1 MNLPLTIHILFHK
14 EYNDGY
20 KIYSDLYKLLCR
32 DSRNPFSGG
41 MGIPVY
47 FYTNNVNE
55 IIYDINTSNSE
66 KTFILL
72 LIDQKMYMSSIWRQF
87 INEKL
92 SKICNKSK
100 NIRLISVALY
110 KYAYELNTHIA
121 KTQFIN
127 FHYESVYNHYEEFKL
142 RLYDCLI
149 RFLSNENTHPLNIF
163 ISHSKHDS
171 DRNGIRLAENLRNYL
186 LESGTKLSSF
196 FDINSIIEGYDFEE
210 QINENIDHSIM
221 IVIFSNTY
229 SSREWCI
236 KEIMHAKMHMRPVI
250 AVFAIDGKV
259 DRLFPYIGNVPATIY
274 DNDWN
279 PIINLLLHTT
289 LNHIFQEKLL
299 TQYKKEDTSIREYF
313 PCAPD
318 AFLLST
324 IKNPTKNFKIIYPE
338 PPIGKNELEVLNK
351 LESSKKIEY
360 LTPMQYNG
368 KKFNLNGKSI
378 AISVST
384 SDNQFEAGIGQEMID
399 DVITEIIRHIF
410 IANGKIVYGG
420 DIIKN
425 GLTERFRDLS
435 YQYGQ
440 YQKLYNETK
449 TGRESD
455 NAYYV
460 TSFLAWPYY
469 SRLTDDQKC
478 EFKHSMVDIRII
490 KPDGVSEEESI
501 LGIPKGTK
509 RECELKKQ
517 RALTKMRN
525 AMESEKFIDDKKEES
540 EIIARIFLGGKTSE
554 YSGKMPGLLEE
565 FLIAIDHKHP
575 VFLIGGFGGMTRRI
589 IDVITNKCS
598 DIPALNG
605 ITINSLN
612 IHVEDNKL
620 KILFYSTNIF
630 EIVPILLEALNNIK

>member
-1 MNLPLTIHILFHK
+1 MKLPLSIRIFFHE
-14 EYNDGY
+14 EYNEGK
-20 KIYSDLYKLLCR
+20 KIYTDLYKLFCR
-32 DSRNPFSGG
+32 DSRNPFDGG
-41 MGIPVY
+41 LGIPVY
-47 FYTNNVNE
+47 YYV
-55 IIYDINTSNSE
+55 DIENGIHDIETSNSE

-72 LIDQKMYMSSIWRQF
+72 LIDQKMYMSEKWKKY

-92 SKICNKSK
+92 SKICNHTG

-110 KYAYELNTHIA
+110 KYAFELNTHIA
-121 KTQFIN
+121 KAQFIN
-127 FHYESVYNHYEEFKL
+127 FHYESLYNHYEEFKL
-142 RLYDCLI
+142 RVYDCLI
-149 RFLSNENTHPLNIF
+149 RFLSNDGTKPLNIF
-163 ISHSKHDS
+163 ISHSKNDS
-171 DRNGIRLAENLRNYL
+171 DRYGVQLAENLRNYL
-186 LESGTKLSSF
+186 LESGSKLSSF
-196 FDINSIIEGYDFEE
+196 FDINSIIEGYEFEE

-236 KEIMHAKMHMRPVI
+236 KEIMRAKMHMRPVI
-250 AVFAIDGKV
+250 VVFAVNGEI

-274 DNDWN
+274 DNDWT

-289 LNHIFQEKLL
+289 LNYIFQEKLL
-299 TQYKKEDTSIREYF
+299 SQYVEENPTSRKCL

-324 IKNPTKNFKIIYPE
+324 LKNITKDLKIIYPE
-338 PPIGKNELEVLNK
+338 PPIGKNELEVLIK
-351 LESSKKIEY
+351 LKSTKKIEY

-384 SDNQFEAGIGQEMID
+384 NDDQFEAGIGQEMID

-449 TGRESD
+449 TGKEPD

-469 SRLTDDQKC
+469 CRLTDDQKC
-478 EFKHSMVDIRII
+478 EFQHSMVNIRMIEPDDIQ
-490 KPDGVSEEESI
+490 GEELIS
-501 LGIPKGTK
+501 GIPKGTK
-509 RECELKKQ
+509 SERESKRQK
-517 RALTKMRN
+517 ALTKMRN
-525 AMESEKFIDDKKEES
+525 AMETAKFIDDKKNES
-540 EIIARIFLGGKTSE
+540 EIIARIFLGGKE
-554 YSGKMPGLLEE
+554 KNYIGKKPGLLEE
-565 FLIAIDHKHP
+565 FLIAIKHKHP
-575 VFLIGGFGGMTRRI
+575 IFLIGGFGGVTRQI
-589 IDVITNKCS
+589 IDTITHNREYFSELKKIS
-598 DIPALNG
+598 ES
-605 ITINSLN
+605 SLN
-612 IHVEDNKL
+612 TNLSDEKL
-620 KILFYSTNIF
+620 KCIFYSTNIF